1 MVALIRFL
9 VLFVAVG
16 VVAGCQRTT
25 PGGGGLPATPSTVV
39 PFTSPMDGVT
49 GAWVGTYAPLCVP
62 HCYYGPPRGTRRGPS
77 ASEPFALVLRKEG
90 NTITGQINLSG
101 WITRTATVSGTIDD
115 LGTMTLTG
123 GDSWPA
129 AAHCYEAGSWNLTSW
144 RARFDPHSRTIIG
157 DFGFFTQ
164 IAYNACLGPQSL
176 DVTGTDMSMRP
187 VPQAPPSSVAGHW
200 QGTYVIRSCV
210 RSRGGQCEQLY
221 DGTEFPVDLDLD
233 QTASGVTGVIVGLL
247 NSSRPLEVTGSFN
260 GTAFSLAGS
269 RTSTISGGSEIVRLA
284 SWSTTVDAVGR
295 MQGGFGYVEEYVSSS
310 GLRSESYEAELKYL
324 VRVPWG
330 RN

>member
-1 MVALIRFL
+1 MVDLIRFL

-25 PGGGGLPATPSTVV
+25 PGRAASPAAPSAVV

-49 GAWVGTYAPLCVP
+49 GAWVGTYAPICVP
-62 HCYYGPPRGTRRGPS
+62 HCYYGPPRRGRGPS

-129 AAHCYEAGSWNLTSW
+129 AASCYEAGSWNLTSW
-144 RARFDPHSRTIIG
+144 RARFDPHSRTITG

-187 VPQAPPSSVAGHW
+187 VPQAPTSSVAGHW

-210 RSRGGQCEQLY
+210 RSGAGRCHQLS

-233 QTASGVTGVIVGLL
+233 QTPSGVTGVIVGLL
-247 NSSRPLEVTGSFN
+247 DSRPLEVTGSFN
-260 GTAFSLAGS
+260 GAAFNLAGS
-269 RTSTISGGSEIVRLA
+269 RTSPTSGGSSSLRLT

-295 MQGGFGYVEEYVSSS
+295 MQGGLGYMSEYVTSSMVS
-310 GLRSESYEAELKYL
+310 SESYEAELKYL